1 MSIMNQI
8 KQIDYFLAVARTRS
22 FTKAAEAL
30 YVSQSSLSQYIS
42 SLEQQIGMPLLVRSG
57 NKPLQLSDA
66 GQIYYAAAA
75 QMESIR
81 NDANM
86 QIQLMKKQSR
96 TKISWGHAG
105 KQGLYLLGLL
115 LPLFQD
121 LQINVIQSSVDEL
134 KEMLLAGTLDI
145 ACSAVVDMNPAFS
158 YYMWENDYLNAAVS
172 PDHPYYGLGAETAG
186 NSPDAMPLQAFSESS
201 FVLQR
206 NDTTIR
212 KEIDR
217 LFTKAAFM
225 PHIKMEVKS
234 TFNALSVL
242 SGNKQVA
249 IVPDGY
255 TFPNIRFI
263 RLKERQNYPV
273 YIYCRKDATQNAAL
287 QQIFSE
293 VKRLFPNPE
302 ERSP

>member
-1 MSIMNQI
+1 MNQI
-8 KQIDYFLAVARTRS
+8 KQIDYFLAVVRARS
-22 FTKAAEAL
+22 FTKAAETL

-42 SLEQQIGMPLLVRSG
+42 SLEQQIGMPLLLRAG
-57 NKPLQLSDA
+57 NKPLQLTEA
-66 GQIYYAAAA
+66 GQIYYTAAA
-75 QMESIR
+75 QMEGIR
-81 NDANM
+81 NNAAM
-86 QIQLMKKQSR
+86 QIQLLKTQSR

-121 LQINVIQSSVDEL
+121 LQINVIQSPVGDLE
-134 KEMLLAGTLDI
+134 EMLLSGTLDI
-145 ACSAVVDMNPAFS
+145 ACSAIVDMNPAFS

-172 PDHPYYGLGAETAG
+172 PDHPFFHLGSERAG
-186 NSPDAMPLQAFSESS
+186 DSPEAISLQSFSDSS

-206 NDTTIR
+206 GDTTIR

-217 LFTKAAFM
+217 LFATAACI

-234 TFNALSVL
+234 TFHALSVL

-263 RLKERQNYPV
+263 RLIERQNYPV
-273 YIYCRKDATQNAAL
+273 YVYCRKDAMQNTAL

-293 VKRLFPNPE
+293 VKRLFPDPE
-302 ERSP
+302 ERSR

>member
-1 MSIMNQI
+1 MNQI
-8 KQIDYFLAVARTRS
+8 KQIDYFLAVVRARS
-22 FTKAAEAL
+22 FTKAAETL

-42 SLEQQIGMPLLVRSG
+42 SLEQQIGMPLLLRAG
-57 NKPLQLSDA
+57 NKPLQLTEA
-66 GQIYYAAAA
+66 GQIYYTAAA
-75 QMESIR
+75 QMEGIR
-81 NDANM
+81 NNAAM
-86 QIQLMKKQSR
+86 QIQLLKTQSR

-121 LQINVIQSSVDEL
+121 LQINVIQSPVGDLE
-134 KEMLLAGTLDI
+134 EMLLSGTLDI
-145 ACSAVVDMNPAFS
+145 ACSAIVDMNPAFS

-172 PDHPYYGLGAETAG
+172 PDHPFFHLGSERAG
-186 NSPDAMPLQAFSESS
+186 GSPEAISLQSFSDSS

-206 NDTTIR
+206 GDTTIR

-217 LFTKAAFM
+217 LFSTAAFI

-234 TFNALSVL
+234 TFHALSVL

-263 RLKERQNYPV
+263 RLIERQNYPV
-273 YIYCRKDATQNAAL
+273 YVYCRKDAMQNTAL

-293 VKRLFPNPE
+293 VKRLFPDPE
-302 ERSP
+302 ERSR